1 MTRDT
6 PLLDAIDGPVNAEP
20 KVDIIDDQKYRRLW
34 LSPTIPSRRDI
45 HGPALVA
52 LDHHAKGERTKR
64 MISRDKQ
71 KNRRKRAKRRK
82 QKNNPKRSITW
93 PIIFNGRRQTANTI
107 PNPLV
112 KGSQQRVISSKKLD
126 DIPDIFTCMAELA
139 ASHACRQGIIA
150 DTDRVILELI
160 GEIIFALRHRTD
172 KDTHALVGAKA
183 LYVIIHAHN
192 RRIKGESDFAAV
204 GREMV
209 CDRVLDDLE
218 QLFLRV
224 CRADGK
230 AM

>member
-1 MTRDT
+1 
-6 PLLDAIDGPVNAEP
+6 
-20 KVDIIDDQKYRRLW
+20 
-34 LSPTIPSRRDI
+34 
-45 HGPALVA
+45 
-52 LDHHAKGERTKR
+52 
-64 MISRDKQ
+64 
-71 KNRRKRAKRRK
+71 
-82 QKNNPKRSITW
+82 
-93 PIIFNGRRQTANTI
+93 
-107 PNPLV
+107 
-112 KGSQQRVISSKKLD
+112 
-126 DIPDIFTCMAELA
+126 MAELA

-183 LYVIIHAHN
+183 LYVIIDAHN